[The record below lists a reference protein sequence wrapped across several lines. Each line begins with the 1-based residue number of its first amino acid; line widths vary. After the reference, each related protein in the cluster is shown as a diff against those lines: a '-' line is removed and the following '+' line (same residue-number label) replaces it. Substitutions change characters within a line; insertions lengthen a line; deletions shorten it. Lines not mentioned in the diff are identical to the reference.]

1 MQDLTGKV
9 AFVTGG
15 ASGIGLAIAR
25 SLAAAGMRV
34 VVADVEQT
42 ALDAAAAEFAESN
55 AEVLTLRVDVTVSLE
70 PLESRAPYPPKID
83 NLPVDL

>member
-1 MQDLTGKV
+1 MQELIGKV

-55 AEVLTLRVDVTVSLE
+55 AEVLTLRVDVTDRE
-70 PLESRAPYPPKID
+70 AMARAADPSPTR
-83 NLPVDL
+83 L